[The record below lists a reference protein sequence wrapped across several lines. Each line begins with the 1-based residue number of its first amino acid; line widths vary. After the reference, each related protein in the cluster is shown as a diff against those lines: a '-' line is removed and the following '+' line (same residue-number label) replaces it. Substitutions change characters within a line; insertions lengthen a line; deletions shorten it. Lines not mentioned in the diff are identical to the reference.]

1 MKENYLI
8 SVLGTQEIGGE
19 SDSIELTTTGDYY
32 EEGSSRYIVY
42 RECDEEN
49 PEVTTLSTV
58 KIEGDT
64 VTVIKSAPYESR
76 LILQKGTRH
85 QCHYS
90 TMFGDILVGVYT
102 DSMRCTLTSDGG
114 ELFVSYD
121 LDFNAGLVSKNE
133 IKIKVMKK
141 EVE

>member
-19 SDSIELTTTGDYY
+19 RDSIELTTTGDYY
-32 EEGSSRYIVY
+32 EKDSARYIVY
-42 RECDEEN
+42 KEYDEDN
-49 PEVTTLSTV
+49 PEVITLSTV
-58 KIEGDT
+58 TIENDT
-64 VTVIKSAPYESR
+64 VSVIKSAPYESR
-76 LILQKGTRH
+76 LILQKGMRH

-90 TMFGDILVGVYT
+90 TMFGDLLVGVYT
-102 DSMRCTLTSDGG
+102 DSMRCELSSDGG

-133 IKIKVMKK
+133 IKIKVLKK